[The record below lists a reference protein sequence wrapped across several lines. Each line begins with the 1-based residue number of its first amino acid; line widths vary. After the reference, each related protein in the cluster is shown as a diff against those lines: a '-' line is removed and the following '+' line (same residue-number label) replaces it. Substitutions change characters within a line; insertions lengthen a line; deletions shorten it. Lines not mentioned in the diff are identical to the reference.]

1 MSESTKFGE
10 HKVVFNS
17 GGPDMPEPIG
27 LKLVPIYE
35 AFDVNFYTV
44 LDQQI
49 SARCVHS
56 QSFVGARKNHVK
68 KALKE
73 YPRLKN
79 AMVPVDPEVRIPLT
93 WPVGTYGLPMP
104 KSGCPKG
111 ITFPWHVGTRYHD
124 TEDGSANNRWSTPYH
139 LAGKVSKSNME
150 QKFCMKTQRTFGI
163 SWPKGKYCILKKGPC
178 PQGFQSG
185 YIKWMMRIQETRTV
199 SRVSFQRAYMTATLA
214 SSTVVVWT
222 DSPLMSLSSPP
233 TPPSSC

>member
-1 MSESTKFGE
+1 MGFKASLKVDMKKFRESMSESTKFGE
-10 HKVVFNS
+10 QKVVFNS

-79 AMVPVDPEVRIPLT
+79 AMVPV
-93 WPVGTYGLPMP
+93 GT
-104 KSGCPKG
+104 
-111 ITFPWHVGTRYHD
+111 I
-124 TEDGSANNRWSTPYH
+124 
-139 LAGKVSKSNME
+139 SNLLNE
-150 QKFCMKTQRTFGI
+150 
-163 SWPKGKYCILKKGPC
+163 
-178 PQGFQSG
+178 
-185 YIKWMMRIQETRTV
+185 
-199 SRVSFQRAYMTATLA
+199 
-214 SSTVVVWT
+214 
-222 DSPLMSLSSPP
+222 
-233 TPPSSC
+233 